1 MSEEGP
7 AKRVNPKMN
16 RGSFRLQFTIWSV
29 WTALQ
34 LLAITNNIL
43 GVDGWAFGEYL
54 NVIMLIL
61 GLAAPGYLLHVR
73 RRDEHF
79 RRANEEQRA
88 DWERR
93 GRAL

>member
-16 RGSFRLQFTIWSV
+16 HGSFWLQFVIWSA
-29 WTALQ
+29 WCGLQ

-43 GVDGWAFGEYL
+43 GGKDWAFGEYL

-61 GLAAPGYLLHVR
+61 GLVGLGYLLHVR
-73 RRDEHF
+73 RHDEHF
-79 RRANEEQRA
+79 WRAEDERRA